1 METGSLSR
9 IVTSIRNFRED
20 VRFATRQFRRAP
32 AYAIFTVLILALG
45 IGTVTAMFTISY
57 GVLLKPLPFRADR
70 QLFDVV
76 ESTAKGDET
85 FAASYPEITQWQQ
98 ATTNIA
104 DVAFAS
110 NYVNI
115 LDAPAGAE
123 MISSVAASPNL
134 FTLLGVEPIIGR
146 GFTPNESIFDH
157 PNVVLLSYD
166 IWQRSFAGDSN
177 VLGKTVH
184 IGATQYTVIGV
195 MPRQFRYPLGDIRP
209 EVWLP
214 IERSALT
221 PKPDDPYGSPWH
233 PIVRLRA
240 GVLPQPLPSVEPP
253 RSAGAR
259 RRAGASS
266 TRDSG
271 GHRLAHRLQQC
282 GWPASGACCR
292 APH

>member
-1 METGSLSR
+1 MNR
-9 IVTSIRNFRED
+9 IIASIRNFGED
-20 VRFATRQFRRAP
+20 ARFAIRQFRRAR
-32 AYAIFTVLILALG
+32 AYAIFTILVLALG

-57 GVLLKPLPFRADR
+57 GVLLKPLPFRADS

-115 LDAPAGAE
+115 IDAPAGAE

-134 FTLLGVEPIIGR
+134 FTLLGVEAIIGR
-146 GFTPNESIFDH
+146 LFTPNETISDH

-166 IWQRSFAGDSN
+166 TWQRSFAGDRN

-184 IGATQYTVIGV
+184 IGATLFAVIGV
-195 MPRQFRYPLGDIRP
+195 MPRHFRYPFGDPRA
-209 EVWLP
+209 EVWVP
-214 IERSALT
+214 IEHTALV
-221 PKPDDPYGSPWH
+221 PKADGPYGSPG
-233 PIVRLRA
+233 IRLFA
-240 GVLPQPLPSVEPP
+240 
-253 RSAGAR
+253 
-259 RRAGASS
+259 
-266 TRDSG
+266 
-271 GHRLAHRLQQC
+271 C
-282 GWPASGACCR
+282 MPASHPKR
-292 APH
+292 